1 MKITQTQPYVNAKRK
16 KQVSAHSKESKWK
29 FPGASPETMSNH
41 ENIWPKLITAH
52 WNTLKTSEP
61 FKR

>member
-1 MKITQTQPYVNAKRK
+1 MKITHTQPYVNAKRK

-29 FPGASPETMSNH
+29 FPGACPETMSTQ

-52 WNTLKTSEP
+52 WNTL
-61 FKR
+61 